1 MTEGRR
7 VALAHIVAHTFTL
20 LFFLVY
26 FWMLVITAVNNPLFY
41 ALFPYR
47 YVVVVALMVL
57 LLLVPG
63 RGWQFKLG
71 LLLIL
76 AVWFSLL
83 PRVSWHR
90 ESNFFINA
98 GSLRKGMSV
107 EQAAAAMRPFVMTA
121 SADGKE
127 VWFQPQPDSREACV
141 LKVRDG
147 KVQKIA
153 LRHH

>member
-1 MTEGRR
+1 MTDGRR
-7 VALAHIVAHTFTL
+7 IALAQIALHALTL

-26 FWMLVITAVNNPLFY
+26 FWTLVITAVNNPLFY
-41 ALFPYR
+41 AVFPYR
-47 YVVVVALMVL
+47 YVVTVALTLL

-83 PRVSWHR
+83 PRVSWR
-90 ESNFFINA
+90 RDSNFFINA
-98 GSLRKGMSV
+98 GSLRKGMSI
-107 EQAAAAMRPFVMTA
+107 EQAAGAMRPFVMTA
-121 SADGKE
+121 SGDGKE
-127 VWFQPQPDSREACV
+127 VWFQPQPGSREACV
-141 LKVRDG
+141 IKVQDG
-147 KVQKIA
+147 RVQKIA

>member
-1 MTEGRR
+1 MTDGRR
-7 VALAHIVAHTFTL
+7 IALAHIAMHALTL

-26 FWMLVITAVNNPLFY
+26 FWMLVITAVDNPLFY
-41 ALFPYR
+41 AVFPYR
-47 YVVVVALMVL
+47 YVVVAALTVL

-98 GSLRKGMSV
+98 GSLRKGMSL
-107 EQAAAAMRPFVMTA
+107 ERAAATMKPFVMTA
-121 SADGKE
+121 STDGKE
-127 VWFQPQPDSREACV
+127 VWFQPQPNSREACV
-141 LKVRDG
+141 LKLRDG
-147 KVQKIA
+147 KVQHIA

>member
-1 MTEGRR
+1 MLDGRR
-7 VALAHIVAHTFTL
+7 IALAHIAAHSLTL

-26 FWMLVITAVNNPLFY
+26 FWVLVITAVDNALFY
-41 ALFPYR
+41 AVFPYR
-47 YVVVVALMVL
+47 YVVAVALTLL

-83 PRVSWHR
+83 PRVSWHAD
-90 ESNFFINA
+90 SNFFINA
-98 GSLRKGMSV
+98 GSLRKGMTL
-107 EQAAAAMRPFVMTA
+107 EQATGRMRPFVMTA

-127 VWFQPQPDSREACV
+127 VWFQPRPDSQEACV
-141 LKVRDG
+141 LALRGGKVRN
-147 KVQKIA
+147 IT